1 MAQLWPLTSDLFHE
15 MNLLDRKLLRDL
27 RALLSQALAVALVM
41 ACGLTMMIMTRS
53 LILSLNTTRDT
64 YYSQSRFADVFVRL
78 KRAPNAVRAQL
89 SAIPGVAT
97 VETGIAMQVTLDVP
111 GLDLPAVGL
120 LNSIPE
126 RGEPVLNRVYLR
138 AGRLPFSGTTR
149 RELAVGEAFAEAH
162 HLRPGDTI
170 SAVLNGTKQTFH
182 LSGIALSPEFIF
194 EAPPGSAL
202 PDNKTY
208 GVFWMP
214 YKELATAFQLY
225 GAFNSVALTLAPGA
239 SEGAVIAAV
248 DRLLAPYGGRGAY
261 GRSNHPSHRRLDDEI
276 RVLQGLSIAFPLVFL
291 SVAAFMTNSVM
302 SRQIALQREQIAML
316 KACGF
321 SNAQV
326 GAHYFKFSLAIVLVG
341 TGLGGIGGI
350 LLGHRLVGLYH
361 LFFRFPRLD
370 FLLDTRVLVAAT
382 LVSAL
387 AAFLGVAGAVYRA
400 VRLPPAEA
408 MRPEAPASFR
418 PALLERLGAA
428 RWFSASFRM
437 SLRNIERRPVRSG
450 LTCLALA
457 LATAILIV
465 PNSFR
470 DGISHVID
478 FQWDIVQ
485 RQTVTLSL
493 VEPGSVRA
501 LADFRHLPGVVLAE
515 PFRYVPVELR
525 AGPVTRR
532 LLLQGLADHGILSR
546 VIDAHPRQLTLP
558 ARGIVISAKL
568 ADILRVRPGD
578 EVVAKVLE
586 GEERELA
593 VPVAGLAEDFAG
605 TAAYMELSALNRL
618 LLEGDRISGA
628 HAVVAAD
635 RWEEFL
641 LAVKNTPRL
650 AGCVVKASVREGFRQ
665 TTAASIGLLQKIY
678 LLFATIVAF
687 GIIYNSARISLSER
701 ARELAT
707 LRVLGFTRGEVGA
720 VLVGELVL
728 LTVVALPLGL
738 LLGSGLAA
746 GIITTVNTETV
757 RLPLVLTPSNYA
769 FAVLVVALA
778 SALSAL
784 FAARKLA
791 DIDLVSALKAL
802 D

>member
-1 MAQLWPLTSDLFHE
+1 M
-15 MNLLDRKLLRDL
+15 
-27 RALLSQALAVALVM
+27 
-41 ACGLTMMIMTRS
+41 
-53 LILSLNTTRDT
+53 
-64 YYSQSRFADVFVRL
+64 
-78 KRAPNAVRAQL
+78 
-89 SAIPGVAT
+89 
-97 VETGIAMQVTLDVP
+97 
-111 GLDLPAVGL
+111 
-120 LNSIPE
+120 
-126 RGEPVLNRVYLR
+126 
-138 AGRLPFSGTTR
+138 
-149 RELAVGEAFAEAH
+149 
-162 HLRPGDTI
+162 
-170 SAVLNGTKQTFH
+170 LNGTQQTFH
-182 LSGIALSPEFIF
+182 LSGVALSPEFVF

-225 GAFNSVALTLAPGA
+225 GAFNNVALTLAPDA

-248 DRLLAPYGGRGAY
+248 DRLLAPYGGRGAF
-261 GRSNHPSHRRLDDEI
+261 GRANHPSHRRVDDEI

-302 SRQIALQREQIAML
+302 SRQITLQREQIAML

-326 GAHYFKFSLAIVLVG
+326 GAHYFKFSLAIVVAG
-341 TGLGGIGGI
+341 TGLGSLGGI
-350 LLGHRLVGLYH
+350 VLGHQLVGMYH

-382 LVSAL
+382 LISAL
-387 AAFLGVAGAVYRA
+387 AAFAGVAGAVRRA

-408 MRPEAPASFR
+408 MRPEAPARYR
-418 PALLERLGAA
+418 PALVERLGAA
-428 RWFSASFRM
+428 RWFSPSFRM
-437 SLRNIERRPVRSG
+437 SLRNIERRPVRSA

-470 DGISHVID
+470 DGIAYVID

-493 VEPGSVRA
+493 VEPGPARA
-501 LADFRHLPGVVLAE
+501 LDDFRHLPGVVLAQ

-525 AGPVTRR
+525 AGPVSRR
-532 LLLQGLADHGILSR
+532 ILLQGLPARGTLSR
-546 VIDAHPRQLTLP
+546 VIDARPQQLALP
-558 ARGIVISAKL
+558 ERGIIISAKL
-568 ADILRVRPGD
+568 AEILRVRPGD
-578 EVVAKVLE
+578 EIIAKVLE

-605 TAAYMELSALNRL
+605 MAAYMEWHALNRL

-628 HAVVAAD
+628 HAMVAASQ
-635 RWEEFL
+635 WGEFL
-641 LAVKNTPRL
+641 RAVKNTPRL
-650 AGCVVKASVREGFRQ
+650 AGCVVKTSVREGFRQ
-665 TTAASIGLLQKIY
+665 TTAESIGLLQKIY
-678 LLFATIVAF
+678 TLFATIVAF

-728 LTVVALPLGL
+728 LTLVALPLGL

-757 RLPLVLTPSNYA
+757 RLPLVLTPANYA
-769 FAVLVVALA
+769 LAVLTVALA
-778 SALSAL
+778 SALSAW

>member
-1 MAQLWPLTSDLFHE
+1 ML
-15 MNLLDRKLLRDL
+15 LLDRKLLRDL
-27 RALLSQALAVALVM
+27 RALKSQALAVALVM
-41 ACGLTMMIMTRS
+41 ACGLAMMIMTRS
-53 LILSLNTTRDT
+53 LILSLETTRDT
-64 YYSQSRFADVFVRL
+64 YYREHRFAEVFARL
-78 KRAPNAVRAQL
+78 KRAPNSVRDQL
-89 SAIPGVAT
+89 AAIPGVAT
-97 VETGIAMQVTLDVP
+97 VQTGIALQVTLDVP

-120 LNSIPE
+120 LNSVPE
-126 RGEPVLNRVYLR
+126 HGAPVLNQVYLR
-138 AGRLPFSGTTR
+138 SGRLPVGRTTR
-149 RELAVGEAFAEAH
+149 HELAVGEAFADVH
-162 HLRPGDTI
+162 GLRPGDTI

-182 LSGIALSPEFIF
+182 LSGVALSPEFVF

-225 GAFNSVALTLAPGA
+225 GAFNNVALTLAPDA

-248 DRLLAPYGGRGAY
+248 DRLLAPYGGRGAF
-261 GRSNHPSHRRLDDEI
+261 GRANHPSHRRVDDEI

-302 SRQIALQREQIAML
+302 SRQITLQREQIAML

-326 GAHYFKFSLAIVLVG
+326 GAHYFKFSLAIVVAG
-341 TGLGGIGGI
+341 TGLGSLGGI
-350 LLGHRLVGLYH
+350 VLGHQLVGMYH

-382 LVSAL
+382 LISAL
-387 AAFLGVAGAVYRA
+387 AAFAGVAGAGRRA

-408 MRPEAPASFR
+408 MRPEAPARYR
-418 PALLERLGAA
+418 PALVERLGAA
-428 RWFSASFRM
+428 RWFSPSFRM
-437 SLRNIERRPVRSG
+437 SLRNIERRPVRSA

-470 DGISHVID
+470 DGIAYVID

-493 VEPGSVRA
+493 VEPGPARA
-501 LADFRHLPGVVLAE
+501 LDDFRHLPGVVLAQ

-525 AGPVTRR
+525 AGPVSRR
-532 LLLQGLADHGILSR
+532 ILLQGLPARGTLSR
-546 VIDAHPRQLTLP
+546 VIDARPQQLALP
-558 ARGIVISAKL
+558 ERGIIISAKL
-568 ADILRVRPGD
+568 AEILRVRPGD
-578 EVVAKVLE
+578 EIIAKVLE

-605 TAAYMELSALNRL
+605 MAAYMEWHALNRL

-628 HAVVAAD
+628 HAMVAASQ
-635 RWEEFL
+635 WGEFL
-641 LAVKNTPRL
+641 RAVKNTPRL
-650 AGCVVKASVREGFRQ
+650 AGCVVKTSVREGFRQ
-665 TTAASIGLLQKIY
+665 TTAESIGLLQKIY
-678 LLFATIVAF
+678 TLFATIVAF

-728 LTVVALPLGL
+728 LTLVALPLGL

-757 RLPLVLTPSNYA
+757 RLPLVLTPANYA
-769 FAVLVVALA
+769 LAVLTVALA
-778 SALSAL
+778 SALSAW